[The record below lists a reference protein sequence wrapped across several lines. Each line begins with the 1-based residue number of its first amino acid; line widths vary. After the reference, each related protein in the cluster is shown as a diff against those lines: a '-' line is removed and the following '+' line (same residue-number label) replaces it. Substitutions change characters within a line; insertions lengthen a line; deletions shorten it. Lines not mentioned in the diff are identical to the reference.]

1 MMAIQSIKKH
11 GKISS
16 SLLNARKLLRGRV
29 GI

>member
-1 MMAIQSIKKH
+1 MMATQSRKKRDE
-11 GKISS
+11 ISS